1 MADKIDNKAFAEME
15 YATADRTA
23 VNLVGDKS
31 RVTKENVHDML
42 MVAGFTPGLGNV
54 ADAADALL
62 YAVEGEFGSAVLS
75 AAAMIPIVGQFV
87 SAKRSAKTVRK
98 AMKRAVPISYGSSYG
113 KVTKGDVLLP
123 KHMRAELGDKE
134 LAKSLIREHIK
145 RDKELM
151 RKILE
156 GEKAMDLWKSKKIL
170 KAGQ

>member
-1 MADKIDNKAFAEME
+1 MADKIDNKAFAEMK
-15 YATADRTA
+15 YATADKTA
-23 VNLVGDKS
+23 VNLLGDKS
-31 RVTKENVHDML
+31 RVSKENVHDML

-54 ADAADALL
+54 ADAADAIL
-62 YAVEGEFGSAVLS
+62 YAAEGEFGSAALS

-98 AMKRAVPISYGSSYG
+98 AMKRAVPISYG
-113 KVTKGDVLLP
+113 
-123 KHMRAELGDKE
+123 KHSGQIPDIIMSKHVRAEIADKE

-156 GEKAMDLWKSKKIL
+156 GEKAMDLWRSKKRL